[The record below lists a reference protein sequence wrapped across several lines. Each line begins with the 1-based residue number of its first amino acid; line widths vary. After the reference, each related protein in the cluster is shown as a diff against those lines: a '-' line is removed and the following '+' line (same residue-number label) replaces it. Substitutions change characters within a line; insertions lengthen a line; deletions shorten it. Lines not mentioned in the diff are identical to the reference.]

1 VKTVIL
7 AGGKGTRLWPLS
19 REDYPKQFLKI
30 INGESLI
37 QRSVNMFSKLSEIY
51 IITSK
56 QLYPFFSYEVKG
68 ISLEN
73 VLQEP
78 AARGTAPAIAYALS
92 ILEDDDYLFVP
103 SDHMLD
109 ESFLELVKKVKPE
122 EGEILLFGH
131 KPEGPAT
138 GYGYIKK
145 GQRINEV
152 KLKASGFFE
161 KPDLKEA
168 EMFYKSGEY
177 LWNMGMF
184 YMKKKTAEIAFK
196 RHLPE
201 VYDVV
206 FEKKAKGYEDLPEVS
221 FDKGIVEKYDNV
233 SVAEFTGLWKD
244 MGSWES
250 FYEVMKKDKDGN
262 AVYGDVYALDSH
274 GSLGISEGRLTVLY
288 GVNDLAVISTRD
300 VTFVIPRS
308 LSEKTKEIV
317 KALDG
322 RKEAKRSPIM
332 YRSWGYYIIL
342 EEGPRYKVKKLYIAP
357 GKSLSYQ
364 MHFHRA
370 EHWVVVRGTAK
381 VTYDGKEV
389 IVAENESFFVPMGK
403 KHKIENPG
411 KIPLEII
418 EVQTGEYLE
427 EDDIVRF

>member
-1 VKTVIL
+1 MKTVIL

-37 QRSVNMFSKLSEIY
+37 QRSINLYSRLSEIY

-56 QLYPFFSYEVKG
+56 QLYPFFTYEVNG
-68 ISLEN
+68 IKLDN

-78 AARGTAPAIAYALS
+78 APRGTAPAIAYALS
-92 ILEDDDYLFVP
+92 LLDDDDYLFVP

-109 ESFLELVKKVKPE
+109 ESFLDLVKKVKPE
-122 EGEILLFGH
+122 AGEILLFGH

-138 GYGYIKK
+138 GFGYIRK
-145 GQRINEV
+145 GERISEY
-152 KLKASGFFE
+152 KLKASGFYE
-161 KPDLKEA
+161 KPSPEEA
-168 EMFYKSGEY
+168 EAFFKSGEY

-184 YMKKKTAEIAFK
+184 YMSKKTAEMAFK
-196 RHLPE
+196 KLLPE
-201 VYDVV
+201 VYKVV
-206 FEKKAKGYEDLPEVS
+206 FEEGSKDYEKLPEIS
-221 FDKGIVEKYDNV
+221 FDKGIVEKYDKV
-233 SVAEFTGLWKD
+233 SVAEFSGFWKD

-250 FYEVMKKDKDGN
+250 FYEVMKKDQNEN
-262 AVYGDVYALDSH
+262 ATYGDVYAIDTQ
-274 GSLGISEGRLTVLY
+274 GSLGISEGKLTVLY
-288 GVNDLAVISTRD
+288 GVKDLAVISTRD
-300 VTFVIPRS
+300 VTLVIPRS
-308 LSEKTKEIV
+308 KSERIKDIV
-317 KALDG
+317 KQLEG

-332 YRSWGYYIIL
+332 YRPWGYYIIL
-342 EEGPRYKVKKLYIAP
+342 EEGPRYKVKKLYVAP
-357 GKSLSYQ
+357 GKSISYQ

-389 IVAENESFFVPMGK
+389 IVAENESFFVPMGR